1 MHFILV
7 PLNISQLTG
16 NVNDFLKVIVSLP
29 RKQRPYVDRQ
39 DNQEYDEGREEKRR
53 DKQTQTII
61 MENR

>member
-39 DNQEYDEGREEKRR
+39 DNQEYDEGREEISRNKP
-53 DKQTQTII
+53 
-61 MENR
+61 